1 MAKIIQAEGSGTI
14 KVRIATK
21 NFFLFLKSSSYH
33 LLPLSII
40 SALFFYSKV
49 GKLIAVMAEDGEEW
63 KEVAQTAGENN
74 R

>member
-1 MAKIIQAEGSGTI
+1 MAKIVQAEGSGTI
-14 KVRIATK
+14 KVCIGTN
-21 NFFLFLKSSSYH
+21 NFYLFLQVYH
-33 LLPLSII
+33 LFALCII